1 VTSAVI
7 FGCAG
12 TELSADERAFYRAV
26 DPLGFILFARNVADP
41 EQLRRLTADLRD
53 SVGRAD
59 APVLID
65 QEGGR
70 VARMK
75 PPHWR
80 AMPPAARFGE
90 LAQIDRARAAAAV
103 RINHELLAG
112 ELRAVGIDVDCTP
125 VLDLKRPE
133 TTAAIGDR
141 AFAADPYLVADLG
154 RAAAEGLMAG
164 GVIPVIKHMPGHGRA
179 TVDSHLDL
187 PRIDADFD
195 ELVET
200 DFIPFR
206 KLNDLP
212 WGITAHLVY
221 TAIDPGRPA
230 TLSPKVIAEV
240 IRGEI
245 GFAGLLISDDMS
257 MKALS
262 GPTGNGPLEGLAR
275 EMIAAGCDVALHC
288 NGKLDEM
295 RQVSQGC
302 GPLSSVAE
310 LRYERGRQRV
320 NRDPDF
326 DAEDLAEELAE
337 LMA

>member
-1 VTSAVI
+1 MTSAVI

-12 TELSADERAFYRAV
+12 TAITAEEKAFFRDV

-41 EQLRRLTADLRD
+41 DQMRRLTGELRNAIGKD
-53 SVGRAD
+53 D
-59 APVLID
+59 APILID

-70 VARMK
+70 VARLK

-80 AMPPAARFGE
+80 TMPAAAKFGE
-90 LAQIDRARAAAAV
+90 IAAIDRARAAQAV

-112 ELRAVGIDVDCTP
+112 ELRAIGVTVDCTP
-125 VLDLKRPE
+125 CLDLKRPE
-133 TTAAIGDR
+133 TTGAIGDR
-141 AFAADPYLVADLG
+141 AFAADPHLVADLG
-154 RAAAEGLMAG
+154 RAAAEGLLAG

-187 PRIDADFD
+187 PTIDADFD
-195 ELVET
+195 ELAES
-200 DFIPFR
+200 DFVPFR

-221 TAIDPGRPA
+221 KEIDPERPA
-230 TLSPKVIAEV
+230 TLSPRVINEV

-245 GFAGLLISDDMS
+245 GFQGLLLSDDMS
-257 MKALS
+257 MKALK
-262 GPTGNGPLEGLAR
+262 GTLDVLAR
-275 EMIAAGCDVALHC
+275 GLIDAGCDVALHC
-288 NGKLDEM
+288 NGNMAEM
-295 RQVSQGC
+295 RLVASGC
-302 GPLSSVAE
+302 GPLSAAAV

-320 NRDPDF
+320 NREPDF
-326 DAEDLAEELAE
+326 DTEELAEELAG

>member
-1 VTSAVI
+1 MTAAVI

-12 TELSADERAFYRAV
+12 TEITAEERAFYRDA

-41 EQLRRLTADLRD
+41 EQLRRLTSDLRE
-53 SVGRAD
+53 SIGKED
-59 APVLID
+59 APILID

-70 VARMK
+70 VARLK

-90 LAQIDRARAAAAV
+90 LAQIDRARAAQAV

-112 ELRAVGIDVDCTP
+112 ELRSIGITVDCTP
-125 VLDLKRPE
+125 CLDLKRPE
-133 TTAAIGDR
+133 TTNAIGDR
-141 AFAADPYLVADLG
+141 AFAADPHLVADLG
-154 RAAAEGLMAG
+154 RAAAEGLLAG

-187 PRIDADFD
+187 PTIDADFD
-195 ELVET
+195 DLADS
-200 DFIPFR
+200 DFVPFR

-221 TAIDPGRPA
+221 KAIDPERPA
-230 TLSPKVIAEV
+230 TLSPRVINEV

-245 GFAGLLISDDMS
+245 GFGGLLISDDMS
-257 MKALS
+257 MKALKGS
-262 GPTGNGPLEGLAR
+262 LDRLASDL
-275 EMIAAGCDVALHC
+275 IAAGCDIALHC
-288 NGKLDEM
+288 NGNLEEM
-295 RQVSQGC
+295 RQVASGC
-302 GPLSSVAE
+302 GPLSSAAA

-320 NRDPDF
+320 NREPDF
-326 DAEDLAEELAE
+326 DTEELAEELAG

>member
-1 VTSAVI
+1 VTLAAI

-12 TELSADERAFYRAV
+12 TQLLPEERDFFRET

-41 EQLRRLTADLRD
+41 EQLRRLTADLREA
-53 SVGRAD
+53 VGRAD
-59 APVLID
+59 APILID

-80 AMPPAARFGE
+80 AMAPAAWFGD
-90 LAQIDRARAAAAV
+90 LAQIDRARAATAV
-103 RINHELLAG
+103 RINHKLLAG
-112 ELRAVGIDVDCTP
+112 ELLDVGINVDCTP
-125 VLDLKRPE
+125 VLDLRRSE

-141 AFAADPYLVADLG
+141 AFSADPYLVADLG

-164 GVIPVIKHMPGHGRA
+164 GVVPVIKHMPGHGRA
-179 TVDSHLDL
+179 TSDSHLEL
-187 PRIDADFD
+187 SHIDADFD
-195 ELVET
+195 ALADA
-200 DFIPFR
+200 DFVPFR

-221 TAIDPGRPA
+221 RAIDPGLPA
-230 TLSPKVIAEV
+230 TLSPRVIAEV

-257 MKALS
+257 MKALQGS
-262 GPTGNGPLEGLAR
+262 LDDLAAR
-275 EMIAAGCDVALHC
+275 LITAGCDIALHC
-288 NGKLDEM
+288 NGKMDEM
-295 RQVSQGC
+295 RLVSQGC
-302 GPLSSVAE
+302 GPLSSAAR
-310 LRYERGRQRV
+310 LRYERGRLRV
-320 NRDPDF
+320 NKEPDF
-326 DAEDLAEELAE
+326 DPADLAQELAE

>member
-1 VTSAVI
+1 MTAAAI

-12 TELSADERAFYRAV
+12 TETTAEERAFFRDT

-41 EQLRRLTADLRD
+41 EQMRRLTDGLRE
-53 SVGRAD
+53 SVDRAD
-59 APVLID
+59 APILID

-70 VARMK
+70 VARLK

-90 LAQIDRARAAAAV
+90 IAAIDRARAATAV

-112 ELRAVGIDVDCTP
+112 ELRGIGINVDCTP

-133 TTAAIGDR
+133 TTTAIGDR
-141 AFAADPYLVADLG
+141 AFAADPTLVADLG

-164 GVIPVIKHMPGHGRA
+164 GVTPVIKHLPGHGRA

-187 PRIDADFD
+187 PRILADFD
-195 ELVET
+195 ELADS
-200 DFIPFR
+200 DFVPFR
-206 KLNDLP
+206 MLNDLP

-221 TAIDPGRPA
+221 QAIDPDRPA

-245 GFAGLLISDDMS
+245 GFSGLLVSDDMS
-257 MKALS
+257 MKALQGS
-262 GPTGNGPLEGLAR
+262 LDRLAADL
-275 EMIAAGCDVALHC
+275 IAAGCDVALHC

-295 RQVSQGC
+295 RLVAAGC
-302 GPLSSVAE
+302 GALSPAARV
-310 LRYERGRQRV
+310 RYERGLQRI
-320 NRDPDF
+320 NRDPEF
-326 DAEDLAEELAE
+326 DAQELAEELAD

>member
-1 VTSAVI
+1 MTAAVI
-7 FGCAG
+7 LGCAG
-12 TELSADERAFYRAV
+12 TELTAEERAFYRDV

-41 EQLRRLTADLRD
+41 DQMRRLTGDLRAA
-53 SVGRAD
+53 VGRDD
-59 APVLID
+59 APILID

-70 VARMK
+70 VARLK

-90 LAQIDRARAAAAV
+90 IAMIDRARAASAV

-112 ELRAVGIDVDCTP
+112 ELRAIGIDVDCTP

-133 TTAAIGDR
+133 TTTAIGDR
-141 AFAADPYLVADLG
+141 AFAADPHLVADLG

-164 GVIPVIKHMPGHGRA
+164 GVIPVIKHIPGHGRA
-179 TVDSHLDL
+179 TLDSHLDL
-187 PRIDADFD
+187 PRIDAEFDSLVDSDF
-195 ELVET
+195 V
-200 DFIPFR
+200 PFR

-221 TAIDPGRPA
+221 AAIDPEKPA
-230 TLSPKVIAEV
+230 TLSARVINEV

-245 GFAGLLISDDMS
+245 GFTGLLISDDMS
-257 MKALS
+257 MKALQGS
-262 GPTGNGPLEGLAR
+262 LDRLAA
-275 EMIAAGCDVALHC
+275 ELVAAGCDVALHC

-295 RQVSQGC
+295 RLVAAGC
-302 GPLSSVAE
+302 GSLSPAAR

-320 NRDPDF
+320 NREPEF
-326 DAEDLAEELAE
+326 DVQELAEELAE
-337 LMA
+337 LMV

>member
-1 VTSAVI
+1 MTSAVI

-12 TELSADERAFYRAV
+12 TELTAEEIGFFRDV

-41 EQLRRLTADLRD
+41 DQMRRLTGDLRAAI
-53 SVGRAD
+53 GRED
-59 APVLID
+59 APILID

-70 VARMK
+70 VARLK
-75 PPHWR
+75 PPYWR

-90 LAQIDRARAAAAV
+90 LAVRDRARAATAV

-112 ELRAVGIDVDCTP
+112 ELRAIGINVDCAP
-125 VLDLKRPE
+125 VLDLRRPE
-133 TTAAIGDR
+133 THAAIGDR
-141 AFAADPYLVADLG
+141 AFAADPHLVADLG
-154 RAAAEGLMAG
+154 RAAAEGLLAG

-179 TVDSHLDL
+179 TMDSHLDL
-187 PRIDADFD
+187 PRIAADFD

-200 DFIPFR
+200 DFVPFR

-221 TAIDPGRPA
+221 QAIDPAHPA
-230 TLSPKVIAEV
+230 TLSSRVIAEV

-245 GFAGLLISDDMS
+245 GFTGLLISDDMS
-257 MKALS
+257 MKAL
-262 GPTGNGPLEGLAR
+262 TGRLDQLAQQL
-275 EMIAAGCDVALHC
+275 IAAGCDVALHC

-295 RQVSQGC
+295 RLVAQGC
-302 GPLSSVAE
+302 GPLSSAAVF
-310 LRYERGRQRV
+310 RYERGRQRV

>member
-1 VTSAVI
+1 MTAAAI

-12 TELSADERAFYRAV
+12 TDITAEERAFFREV

-41 EQLRRLTADLRD
+41 EQMRRLAGALRE
-53 SVGRAD
+53 SVGRED
-59 APVLID
+59 APILID

-70 VARMK
+70 VARLK

-80 AMPPAARFGE
+80 AMPPAAKFGE
-90 LAQIDRARAAAAV
+90 IAAVDRARAAAAV

-112 ELRAVGIDVDCTP
+112 ELRAIGINVDCTP

-133 TTAAIGDR
+133 TTGAIGDR
-141 AFAADPYLVADLG
+141 AFAADPTLVADLG

-164 GVIPVIKHMPGHGRA
+164 GVTPVIKHMPGHGRA

-187 PRIDADFD
+187 PRIDTDFD
-195 ELVET
+195 ELADS
-200 DFIPFR
+200 DFLPFR
-206 KLNDLP
+206 MLNDLP

-221 TAIDPGRPA
+221 KAIDPDRPA
-230 TLSPKVIAEV
+230 TLSAKVIAEV

-245 GFAGLLISDDMS
+245 GFSGLLVSDDMS
-257 MKALS
+257 MKALK
-262 GPTGNGPLEGLAR
+262 GGLDRLAADL
-275 EMIAAGCDVALHC
+275 IAAGCDIALHC

-295 RQVSQGC
+295 RLVAAGC
-302 GPLSSVAE
+302 GPLSPAARA
-310 LRYERGRQRV
+310 RYERGRRRV
-320 NRDPDF
+320 NRDPEF
-326 DAEDLAEELAE
+326 DARELAEELAE

>member
-1 VTSAVI
+1 MTAAAI

-12 TELSADERAFYRAV
+12 TEITADERAFYRQA

-41 EQLRRLTADLRD
+41 EQMRRLTSDLRE
-53 SVGRAD
+53 SVGRED
-59 APVLID
+59 APILID

-70 VARMK
+70 VARLK

-80 AMPPAARFGE
+80 AMPPAATFGE
-90 LAQIDRARAAAAV
+90 IAAMDRARAATAV

-112 ELRAVGIDVDCTP
+112 ELRAIGINVDCTP

-133 TTAAIGDR
+133 TTTAIGDR
-141 AFAADPYLVADLG
+141 AFAADPTLVADLG

-164 GVIPVIKHMPGHGRA
+164 GVTPVIKHMPGHGRA

-195 ELVET
+195 DLADS
-200 DFIPFR
+200 DFLPFR
-206 KLNDLP
+206 MLNDLP

-221 TAIDPGRPA
+221 KAIDPDRPA

-245 GFAGLLISDDMS
+245 GFAGLLVSDDMS
-257 MKALS
+257 MKALQ
-262 GPTGNGPLEGLAR
+262 GGLDRLAADL
-275 EMIAAGCDVALHC
+275 IAAGCDVALHC

-295 RQVSQGC
+295 RLVAAGC
-302 GPLSSVAE
+302 GALSQAARA
-310 LRYERGRQRV
+310 RYERGRQRI
-320 NRDPDF
+320 NRDPAF
-326 DAEDLAEELAE
+326 DAQELAEELAE

>member
-1 VTSAVI
+1 VTLAAI

-12 TELSADERAFYRAV
+12 TEITAEERAFFRET

-41 EQLRRLTADLRD
+41 EQMRRLTGALRE
-53 SVGRAD
+53 SVGRDD

-70 VARMK
+70 VARLK

-90 LAQIDRARAAAAV
+90 IAAVDRARAATAV

-112 ELRAVGIDVDCTP
+112 ELRAIGINVDCTP

-133 TTAAIGDR
+133 TTTAIGDR
-141 AFAADPYLVADLG
+141 AFSADPTLVADLG

-164 GVIPVIKHMPGHGRA
+164 GVTPVIKHLPGHGRA

-195 ELVET
+195 ALT
-200 DFIPFR
+200 DADFVPFR
-206 KLNDLP
+206 MLNDLP

-221 TAIDPGRPA
+221 RAIDPDRPA
-230 TLSPKVIAEV
+230 TLSPKVISEV

-245 GFAGLLISDDMS
+245 GFSGLLVSDDMS
-257 MKALS
+257 MKALKGS
-262 GPTGNGPLEGLAR
+262 LDRLAADL
-275 EMIAAGCDVALHC
+275 IAAGCDIALHC

-295 RQVSQGC
+295 RLVAAGC
-302 GPLSSVAE
+302 GPLSEAAR
-310 LRYERGRQRV
+310 LRYERGRQRI
-320 NRDPDF
+320 NRDPEF
-326 DAEDLAEELAE
+326 DAEELAEELAE

>member
-1 VTSAVI
+1 MTLAAI

-12 TELSADERAFYRAV
+12 TEITADERAFYREV

-41 EQLRRLTADLRD
+41 EQMRRLTDGLRE
-53 SVGRAD
+53 SIGRDD
-59 APVLID
+59 APILID

-70 VARMK
+70 VARLK

-80 AMPPAARFGE
+80 ALPPAAKFGE
-90 LAQIDRARAAAAV
+90 LAAIDRARAASAV

-112 ELRAVGIDVDCTP
+112 ELRAIGINVDCTP

-133 TTAAIGDR
+133 TTTAIGDR
-141 AFAADPYLVADLG
+141 AFAADPILVADLG

-164 GVIPVIKHMPGHGRA
+164 GVTPVIKHMPGHGHA

-187 PRIDADFD
+187 PRIDAEFDDLADSDF
-195 ELVET
+195 L
-200 DFIPFR
+200 PFR
-206 KLNDLP
+206 MLNDLP

-221 TAIDPGRPA
+221 TAIDPQRPA

-245 GFAGLLISDDMS
+245 GFSGLLVSDDMS
-257 MKALS
+257 MKALQ
-262 GPTGNGPLEGLAR
+262 GGLDRLAA
-275 EMIAAGCDVALHC
+275 ELIAAGCDVALHC

-295 RQVSQGC
+295 RLVAAGC
-302 GPLSSVAE
+302 GPLSQAARV
-310 LRYERGRQRV
+310 RYERGRQRI
-320 NRDPDF
+320 NRDPAF
-326 DAEDLAEELAE
+326 DAQELAEELAE

>member
-1 VTSAVI
+1 MTAAAI

-12 TELSADERAFYRAV
+12 TDITAEERAFFREV

-41 EQLRRLTADLRD
+41 EQMRRLAGALRE
-53 SVGRAD
+53 SVGRED
-59 APVLID
+59 APILID

-70 VARMK
+70 VARLK

-80 AMPPAARFGE
+80 AMPPAAKFGE
-90 LAQIDRARAAAAV
+90 IAAVDRARAAAAV

-112 ELRAVGIDVDCTP
+112 ELRAIGINVDCTP

-133 TTAAIGDR
+133 TTGAIGDR
-141 AFAADPYLVADLG
+141 AFAADPTLVADLG

-164 GVIPVIKHMPGHGRA
+164 GVTPVIKHMPGHGRA

-195 ELVET
+195 ELADS
-200 DFIPFR
+200 DFLPFR
-206 KLNDLP
+206 MLNDLP

-221 TAIDPGRPA
+221 KAIDPDRPA
-230 TLSPKVIAEV
+230 TLSAKVIAEV

-245 GFAGLLISDDMS
+245 GFSGLLVSDDMS
-257 MKALS
+257 MKALK
-262 GPTGNGPLEGLAR
+262 GGLDRLAADL
-275 EMIAAGCDVALHC
+275 IAAGCDIALHC

-295 RQVSQGC
+295 RLVAAGC
-302 GPLSSVAE
+302 GPLSPAARA
-310 LRYERGRQRV
+310 RYERGRRRV
-320 NRDPDF
+320 NRDPEF
-326 DAEDLAEELAE
+326 DARELAEELAE

>member
-1 VTSAVI
+1 MTLAAI

-12 TELSADERAFYRAV
+12 TALGDEERAFFREV
-26 DPLGFILFARNVADP
+26 DPLGFILFARNVTDP
-41 EQLRRLTADLRD
+41 EQLRRLTGDLRA
-53 SVGRAD
+53 SVGRED
-59 APVLID
+59 APILID

-70 VARMK
+70 VARLK

-90 LAQIDRARAAAAV
+90 LAMVDRARAAAAV
-103 RINHELLAG
+103 RTNHELLAC
-112 ELRAVGIDVDCTP
+112 ELRAVGITVDCTP
-125 VLDLKRPE
+125 VLDLRRPE
-133 TTAAIGDR
+133 THAAIGDR

-164 GVIPVIKHMPGHGRA
+164 GVVPVIKHMPGHGRA

-187 PRIDADFD
+187 PRIEAEFD
-195 ELVET
+195 ELAES
-200 DFIPFR
+200 DFVPFR

-221 TAIDPGRPA
+221 TAIDPDRPA
-230 TLSPKVIAEV
+230 TLSPRVINEV
-240 IRGEI
+240 VRGEI

-262 GPTGNGPLEGLAR
+262 GRLDELASLL
-275 EMIAAGCDVALHC
+275 IAAGCDVALHC
-288 NGKLDEM
+288 NGNLDEM
-295 RQVSQGC
+295 RLVAAGSGS
-302 GPLSSVAE
+302 LSPAAR
-310 LRYERGRQRV
+310 LRYERGHQRV
-320 NRDPDF
+320 NADPDF
-326 DAEDLAEELAE
+326 DPDELAEELTE

>member
-1 VTSAVI
+1 MTAAAI

-12 TELSADERAFYRAV
+12 TEITAEERAFYRET
-26 DPLGFILFARNVADP
+26 DPLGFILFARNVVDP
-41 EQLRRLTADLRD
+41 EQMLRLTGDLRE
-53 SVGRAD
+53 SVGRED
-59 APVLID
+59 APILID

-70 VARMK
+70 VARLK

-90 LAQIDRARAAAAV
+90 IAAADRARAATAV

-112 ELRAVGIDVDCTP
+112 ELRAIGVNVDCAP

-133 TTAAIGDR
+133 TTTAIGDR
-141 AFAADPYLVADLG
+141 AFAADPTLVADLG

-164 GVIPVIKHMPGHGRA
+164 GVVPVIKHMPGHGRA

-195 ELVET
+195 ELADS
-200 DFIPFR
+200 DFVPFR
-206 KLNDLP
+206 MLNDLP

-221 TAIDPGRPA
+221 TAIDPDRPA
-230 TLSPKVIAEV
+230 TLSPKVISEV

-245 GFAGLLISDDMS
+245 GFSGLLVSDDMS
-257 MKALS
+257 MKALQGS
-262 GPTGNGPLEGLAR
+262 LDRLAADL
-275 EMIAAGCDVALHC
+275 IAAGCDVALHC

-295 RQVSQGC
+295 RLVAAGC
-302 GPLSSVAE
+302 GALSPAARG
-310 LRYERGRQRV
+310 RYERGRQRI
-320 NRDPDF
+320 NRDPEF
-326 DAEDLAEELAE
+326 DAEELAEELAD

>member
-1 VTSAVI
+1 VTQAAAI

-12 TELSADERAFYRAV
+12 TELLPEERSFFRET

-41 EQLRRLTADLRD
+41 EQLRRLTGDLRE

-59 APVLID
+59 APILID

-70 VARMK
+70 VARLK

-80 AMPPAARFGE
+80 AMPPAAKFGE
-90 LAQIDRARAAAAV
+90 LARIDRARAATAV

-112 ELRAVGIDVDCTP
+112 ELRDVGIDVDCTP
-125 VLDLKRPE
+125 VLDLRRSE

-164 GVIPVIKHMPGHGRA
+164 GVVPVIKHMPGHGRA
-179 TVDSHLDL
+179 TSDSHLEL
-187 PRIDADFD
+187 PRIEADFD
-195 ELVET
+195 ELAEA
-200 DFIPFR
+200 DFVPFR

-212 WGITAHLVY
+212 WGITAHLLY
-221 TAIDPGRPA
+221 KAIDPDLPA
-230 TLSPKVIAEV
+230 TLSSKVIAEV

-245 GFAGLLISDDMS
+245 GFSGLLISDDMS
-257 MKALS
+257 MKALQGS
-262 GPTGNGPLEGLAR
+262 LDDLAAR
-275 EMIAAGCDVALHC
+275 LIAAGCDIALHC

-295 RQVSQGC
+295 RLVSAGC
-302 GPLSSVAE
+302 GPLSSAARY
-310 LRYERGRQRV
+310 RYERGRQRV
-320 NRDPDF
+320 NREPDF
-326 DAEDLAEELAE
+326 DPADLAQELAE

>member
-1 VTSAVI
+1 MTAAAI

-12 TELSADERAFYRAV
+12 TEITAEERAFYRET

-41 EQLRRLTADLRD
+41 DQMRRLTDALRE
-53 SVGRAD
+53 SVGRDD
-59 APVLID
+59 APILID

-70 VARMK
+70 VARLK

-80 AMPPAARFGE
+80 AMPPAAKFGE
-90 LAQIDRARAAAAV
+90 IAATDRARAATAV

-112 ELRAVGIDVDCTP
+112 ELRAIGINVDCTP

-133 TTAAIGDR
+133 TTNAIGDR
-141 AFAADPYLVADLG
+141 AFAADPTLVADLG

-164 GVIPVIKHMPGHGRA
+164 GVTPVIKHMPGHGRA

-195 ELVET
+195 ELADS
-200 DFIPFR
+200 DFVPFR
-206 KLNDLP
+206 MLNDLP

-221 TAIDPGRPA
+221 KEIDPDRPA

-245 GFAGLLISDDMS
+245 GFSGLLVSDDMS
-257 MKALS
+257 MKALQGS
-262 GPTGNGPLEGLAR
+262 LDQLAADL
-275 EMIAAGCDVALHC
+275 IAAGCDIALHC

-295 RQVSQGC
+295 RLVAAGC
-302 GPLSSVAE
+302 GALSPTAR
-310 LRYERGRQRV
+310 LRYERGRQRI
-320 NRDPDF
+320 NRDPEF
-326 DAEDLAEELAE
+326 DAQELAEELAE

>member
-1 VTSAVI
+1 VTAAVI
-7 FGCAG
+7 LGCAG
-12 TELSADERAFYRAV
+12 TELTAEERAFYRDV

-41 EQLRRLTADLRD
+41 DQMRRLTGDLRAA
-53 SVGRAD
+53 VGRDD
-59 APVLID
+59 APILID

-70 VARMK
+70 VARLK

-90 LAQIDRARAAAAV
+90 IAMIDRARAASAV

-112 ELRAVGIDVDCTP
+112 ELRAIGIDVDCTP

-133 TTAAIGDR
+133 TTTAIGDR
-141 AFAADPYLVADLG
+141 AFAADPHLVADLG

-164 GVIPVIKHMPGHGRA
+164 GVIPVIKHIPGHGRA
-179 TVDSHLDL
+179 TLDSHLDL
-187 PRIDADFD
+187 PRIDAEFDSLVDSDF
-195 ELVET
+195 V
-200 DFIPFR
+200 PFR

-221 TAIDPGRPA
+221 AAIDPEKPA
-230 TLSPKVIAEV
+230 TLSARVINEV

-245 GFAGLLISDDMS
+245 GFTGLLISDDMS
-257 MKALS
+257 MKALQGS
-262 GPTGNGPLEGLAR
+262 LDRLAA
-275 EMIAAGCDVALHC
+275 ELVAAGCDVALHC

-295 RQVSQGC
+295 RLVAAGC
-302 GPLSSVAE
+302 GSLSPAAR

-320 NRDPDF
+320 NREPEF
-326 DAEDLAEELAE
+326 DVQELAEELAE
-337 LMA
+337 LMV

>member
-1 VTSAVI
+1 MTLAAI

-12 TELSADERAFYRAV
+12 TEITADERAFYRET

-41 EQLRRLTADLRD
+41 DQMRRLTDALRE

-59 APVLID
+59 APILID

-70 VARMK
+70 VARLK

-90 LAQIDRARAAAAV
+90 IAAVDRARAATAV
-103 RINHELLAG
+103 RVNHELLAG
-112 ELRAVGIDVDCTP
+112 ELRAIGINVDCAP

-133 TTAAIGDR
+133 TTTAIGDR
-141 AFAADPYLVADLG
+141 AFAADPTLVADLG

-164 GVIPVIKHMPGHGRA
+164 GVTPVVKHMPGHGRA

-195 ELVET
+195 DLADA
-200 DFIPFR
+200 DFVPFR
-206 KLNDLP
+206 MLNDLP

-221 TAIDPGRPA
+221 KAIDPERPA
-230 TLSPKVIAEV
+230 TLSPKVINEV

-245 GFAGLLISDDMS
+245 GFSGLLVSDDMS
-257 MKALS
+257 MKALQGS
-262 GPTGNGPLEGLAR
+262 LDRLAADL
-275 EMIAAGCDVALHC
+275 IAAGCDIALHC
-288 NGKLDEM
+288 NGRLDEM
-295 RQVSQGC
+295 RLVAAGC
-302 GPLSSVAE
+302 GPLSEAAR
-310 LRYERGRQRV
+310 LRYERGGQRI

-326 DAEDLAEELAE
+326 DAEELAEELAE

>member
-1 VTSAVI
+1 MTLAAI
-7 FGCAG
+7 LGCAG
-12 TELSADERAFYRAV
+12 TEITADERAFFRES

-41 EQLRRLTADLRD
+41 EQMRRLTGALRE
-53 SVGRAD
+53 SVGRDD

-70 VARMK
+70 VARLK

-80 AMPPAARFGE
+80 AMPPAAKFGE
-90 LAQIDRARAAAAV
+90 IAAIDRARAAQAV
-103 RINHELLAG
+103 RVNHKLLAG
-112 ELRAVGIDVDCTP
+112 ELRAIGINVDCTP

-141 AFAADPYLVADLG
+141 AFSADPTLVADLG

-164 GVIPVIKHMPGHGRA
+164 GVTPVIKHLPGHGRA

-187 PRIDADFD
+187 PRIEADFD
-195 ELVET
+195 ALVES
-200 DFIPFR
+200 DFVPFR
-206 KLNDLP
+206 ALNDLP

-221 TAIDPGRPA
+221 KAIDPERPA
-230 TLSPKVIAEV
+230 TLSPKVISEV

-245 GFAGLLISDDMS
+245 GFSGLLVSDDMS
-257 MKALS
+257 MKALQGS
-262 GPTGNGPLEGLAR
+262 LDRLAADL
-275 EMIAAGCDVALHC
+275 IAAGCDIALHC

-295 RQVSQGC
+295 RLVAAGC
-302 GPLSSVAE
+302 GALSDAAR
-310 LRYERGRQRV
+310 LRYERGRQRI
-320 NRDPDF
+320 NRDPEF
-326 DAEDLAEELAE
+326 DPEELAEELDG

>member
-1 VTSAVI
+1 MTAAAI

-12 TELSADERAFYRAV
+12 TEITADERAFYRET
-26 DPLGFILFARNVADP
+26 DPLGFILFARNVVDP
-41 EQLRRLTADLRD
+41 EQMRRLTGDLRE
-53 SVGRAD
+53 SVGRED
-59 APVLID
+59 APILID

-70 VARMK
+70 VARLK

-80 AMPPAARFGE
+80 AMPPAAKFGE
-90 LAQIDRARAAAAV
+90 IAQVDRARAATAV

-112 ELRAVGIDVDCTP
+112 ELRAIGINVDCAP

-133 TTAAIGDR
+133 TTTAIGDR
-141 AFAADPYLVADLG
+141 AFAADPTLVADLG

-187 PRIDADFD
+187 PHIDADFD
-195 ELVET
+195 DLADS
-200 DFIPFR
+200 DFVPFR
-206 KLNDLP
+206 MLNDLP

-221 TAIDPGRPA
+221 QAIDPDRPA
-230 TLSPKVIAEV
+230 TLSPKVIGEV

-245 GFAGLLISDDMS
+245 GFSGLLVSDDMS
-257 MKALS
+257 MKALKGS
-262 GPTGNGPLEGLAR
+262 LDGLAADL
-275 EMIAAGCDVALHC
+275 IAAGCDIALHC

-295 RQVSQGC
+295 RLVAAGC
-302 GPLSSVAE
+302 GPLSPAARA
-310 LRYERGRQRV
+310 RYERSRQRI
-320 NRDPDF
+320 NRDPEF
-326 DAEDLAEELAE
+326 DAQELAEELAE

>member
-1 VTSAVI
+1 VTAAVI
-7 FGCAG
+7 LGCAG
-12 TELSADERAFYRAV
+12 TELTAEERAFYRDV

-41 EQLRRLTADLRD
+41 DQMRRLTGDLRAA
-53 SVGRAD
+53 VGRDD
-59 APVLID
+59 APILID

-70 VARMK
+70 VARLK

-90 LAQIDRARAAAAV
+90 IAMIDRARAASAV

-112 ELRAVGIDVDCTP
+112 ELRAIGIDVDCAP

-133 TTAAIGDR
+133 TTTAIGDR
-141 AFAADPYLVADLG
+141 AFAADPHLVADLG

-164 GVIPVIKHMPGHGRA
+164 GVIPVIKHIPGHGRA
-179 TVDSHLDL
+179 TLDSHLDL
-187 PRIDADFD
+187 PRIDAEFDSLVDSDF
-195 ELVET
+195 V
-200 DFIPFR
+200 PFR

-221 TAIDPGRPA
+221 AAIDPEKPA
-230 TLSPKVIAEV
+230 TLSARVINEV

-245 GFAGLLISDDMS
+245 GFTGLLISDDMS
-257 MKALS
+257 MKALQGS
-262 GPTGNGPLEGLAR
+262 LDRLAA
-275 EMIAAGCDVALHC
+275 ELVAAGCDVALHC

-295 RQVSQGC
+295 RLVAAGC
-302 GPLSSVAE
+302 GSLSPAAR

-320 NRDPDF
+320 NREPEF
-326 DAEDLAEELAE
+326 DVQELAEELAE
-337 LMA
+337 LMV